1 MPEPFRILV
10 TGGRNYAD
18 RHILFDVLDRLREEF
33 GSIEIGVGYDPR
45 SKKYQG
51 ADEIAYDW
59 AKGRGVPGRCYPA
72 DWSVGRSAG
81 PRRNERMLAKFKP
94 QLVVAFLTTGAENV
108 GTRHMMRIAGEAG
121 VEVRV
126 GSRQG

>member
-1 MPEPFRILV
+1 MPDPFRILV

-18 RHILFDVLDRLREEF
+18 RHILFYALDDLVKEF

-45 SKKYQG
+45 NPKYQG
-51 ADEIAYDW
+51 ADQIAFEW

-72 DWSVGRSAG
+72 DWSAGKSGG

-108 GTRHMMRIAGEAG
+108 GTRHMMRIAAEAG

-126 GSRQG
+126 GSREV